1 MWSQAGSVSIFPG
14 PFQTRSTDQSWRLD
28 RRLMGIKSPL
38 AARIA
43 GVCYTLPL
51 VGTISYATRQ
61 TPSGI
66 LSRVHRSEPPSGRM
80 ESITKPPK
88 VVHMSCLSFLS
99 PFYEDSSFPSSFFF
113 RPPRRVPLHTPH
125 ILPTL
130 LLLFFFFCIVLT
142 FLFSL
147 FFSALFSPFFFS
159 FFFQHMFPRPSLFPF
174 FPFFFFF
181 FWEGRFRAPPVR

>member
-1 MWSQAGSVSIFPG
+1 
-14 PFQTRSTDQSWRLD
+14 
-28 RRLMGIKSPL
+28 MGIKSPL

-66 LSRVHRSEPPSGRM
+66 LSHVHRSEPPFGRM

-99 PFYEDSSFPSSFFF
+99 PFYEDSSFPFTSFFF
-113 RPPRRVPLHTPH
+113 RPPRRVPLYTPH

-130 LLLFFFFCIVLT
+130 LLLSFFFALS
-142 FLFSL
+142 LHSFSL
-147 FFSALFSPFFFS
+147 FFSFVFS
-159 FFFQHMFPRPSLFPF
+159 FFFSSICSCDLPSSHSFLFFFGRVVSSPHRFGDRPSGPTQS
-174 FPFFFFF
+174 P
-181 FWEGRFRAPPVR
+181 